1 MAQGDG
7 LLHNEWKRAVM
18 AGEIDMDGG
27 HTLKLGML
35 TGYTRDIDTHLG
47 WADVSANEVTNVSG
61 YTAGGATVASPSVD
75 LNSGNDR
82 GDFDAENVTWSSLEV
97 AETPSH
103 VCLYDDSHASK
114 VIIATWEVTTVT
126 NGGDYTIQW
135 NASGIVTLT

>member
-7 LLHNEWKRAVM
+7 LIHNEFKRAVL
-18 AGEIDMDGG
+18 AGEIDLDGG
-27 HTLKLGML
+27 HTLKLGLL
-35 TGYTRDIDTHLG
+35 TGYVRNIDTDHG
-47 WADVSANEVTNVSG
+47 WADVSGDEVTNVSG
-61 YTAGGATVASPSVD
+61 YTAGGATLANPSVD
-75 LNSGNDR
+75 LNSGSDR
-82 GDFDAENVTWSSLEV
+82 GDFDGDNVLWSSLEV
-97 AETPSH
+97 VETPSH